1 MRSLRRVWRCA
12 APRLRLDT
20 AASHLLFL
28 PFIASCYAYARRTC
42 AFRDTFAPSVDE
54 QPPEREHQQ
63 YAEHGGHGQPEHH
76 ASEPRGSQH
85 RLPSADDFADSTLR
99 GGHCAMP
106 RWVASSISRMNTRDH
121 AHTTAT
127 HTIWITGQLQ
137 YITPGFSTGAL
148 PHASLTTPMI
158 TSPAGAEQ
166 HERGHSGDSQ
176 RDQRVFEPLRKP
188 QPIPSSVGTR
198 PDLTHQHGEHSTPA
212 ASSSTSMLACNATR

>member
-1 MRSLRRVWRCA
+1 MNGSSRPPKRDLVRRTPFATARTLPWSRVSKVSMRSLRRVWRCA

-85 RLPSADDFADSTLR
+85 RLRPLTISPIAPLR

-137 YITPGFSTGAL
+137 YITPGFSTG
-148 PHASLTTPMI
+148 HCPM
-158 TSPAGAEQ
+158 P
-166 HERGHSGDSQ
+166 
-176 RDQRVFEPLRKP
+176 V
-188 QPIPSSVGTR
+188 
-198 PDLTHQHGEHSTPA
+198 
-212 ASSSTSMLACNATR
+212 